1 MSNNGDFAAT
11 MYESDPIV
19 AALNKVPGFD
29 PLKLMSRRRTPGAEK
44 DEKSLDF
51 RYKKLWFRL
60 AHRQGRIRLNKLSV
74 TEQLAIIEAQV
85 YLELTDAN
93 PVSSFTAACTK
104 EEAGDKY
111 IESAQIK
118 AMDQALT
125 DAGFGLQ
132 FVPAP
137 AGSTENTT
145 PQEAAGSVANVQVSG
160 TVPETVQQAAVQ
172 QKAVAAQATVQQK
185 AVTVQAA
192 AQQNTAAPRQA
203 IVQQRTIAPQ
213 QIAVQQRTLAQQ
225 PTVQQ
230 KTAAQAAVQ
239 QRPMAQQQVT
249 VQQRPAT
256 PQPAVQ
262 RQTAAPQQKPM
273 TQQQTLQQRPVTVQQ
288 QSAATQQRPAAVQ
301 QRPVAQQPTVQQRP
315 AAVQQ
320 QTVVQQAAVSARSV
334 QTTQAQTAQGGQKA
348 VARPAQAQAGMQKAA
363 VNPAASASSQKPT
376 TTAASVQQPA
386 AQLPVSAETLPADQ
400 LPVTAGQSLPVAPD
414 VAAAMSMLSGKG
426 EADTLPVAPEGAKAV
441 EKAETMA
448 EELPVAPMAVT
459 AVTPAVQD
467 TAASAETVS
476 IMPAA
481 PAPAVSTDQEAREA
495 RPYTE
500 TTPVDQILQFM
511 TLEDAKKVIV
521 PTGTCRGWTLDEV
534 AQRRRPSLR
543 FYLSEGYQGKD
554 NILRAAAR
562 LVLDDLEKKAG

>member
-1 MSNNGDFAAT
+1 MSNNSGFAAT

-29 PLKLMSRRRTPGAEK
+29 PLKLMSRRRNPGAEK
-44 DEKSLDF
+44 DERYLDF

-60 AHRQGRIRLNKLSV
+60 AHKTGRICVNRLSI
-74 TEQLAIIEAQV
+74 TEQFAIIEAQV
-85 YLELTDAN
+85 YLELVDAN
-93 PVSSFTAACTK
+93 PVSSFTATCTR
-104 EEAGDKY
+104 EEGGDKY

-137 AGSTENTT
+137 AGSTENT
-145 PQEAAGSVANVQVSG
+145 
-160 TVPETVQQAAVQ
+160 
-172 QKAVAAQATVQQK
+172 AAQAT
-185 AVTVQAA
+185 A
-192 AQQNTAAPRQA
+192 
-203 IVQQRTIAPQ
+203 QQRT
-213 QIAVQQRTLAQQ
+213 
-225 PTVQQ
+225 
-230 KTAAQAAVQ
+230 TASQAAVQ
-239 QRPMAQQQVT
+239 QRIAVQQPAAQRQTTAPQQAVQQQPAA
-249 VQQRPAT
+249 QQRPAT
-256 PQPAVQ
+256 AQS
-262 RQTAAPQQKPM
+262 AA
-273 TQQQTLQQRPVTVQQ
+273 QQTTVQQ
-288 QSAATQQRPAAVQ
+288 PMT
-301 QRPVAQQPTVQQRP
+301 QQRP

-320 QTVVQQAAVSARSV
+320 QTVVQQAAVSARSA

-363 VNPAASASSQKPT
+363 
-376 TTAASVQQPA
+376 ASVPAPQPA

-400 LPVTAGQSLPVAPD
+400 LPVAEDGQTLPVASD
-414 VAAAMSMLSGKG
+414 MAAAMSMLSGKV
-426 EADTLPVAPEGAKAV
+426 EPDALPVAPEGTKAG
-441 EKAETMA
+441 EKAETMP
-448 EELPVAPMAVT
+448 EELPVAPASV
-459 AVTPAVQD
+459 VLD
-467 TAASAETVS
+467 TAAAAETAPVAF
-476 IMPAA
+476 AA
-481 PAPAVSTDQEAREA
+481 GQTAGADK
-495 RPYTE
+495 PYTE

>member
-1 MSNNGDFAAT
+1 MSNNGEFAAT

-29 PLKLMSRRRTPGAEK
+29 PLKLMSRRRKPGAEK
-44 DEKSLDF
+44 DERYLDF

-60 AHRQGRIRLNKLSV
+60 AHQKGRIRLNKLSV

-93 PVSSFTAACTK
+93 PVSSFTAACTR

-137 AGSTENTT
+137 AGSMENTA
-145 PQEAAGSVANVQVSG
+145 PQTAAGSAANVQMSG
-160 TVPETVQQAAVQ
+160 TAPKTVQTANTAQKGQAPATAPVAAQSVVQKGQQAAAQQRTVVPQQAAAQQKTVAVQATAQQCTTVSQAAVQ
-172 QKAVAAQATVQQK
+172 QKTMAAQATVQQRT
-185 AVTVQAA
+185 AVQQPSAQRQTV
-192 AQQNTAAPRQA
+192 P
-203 IVQQRTIAPQ
+203 QQRTVTPQ
-213 QIAVQQRTLAQQ
+213 QAV
-225 PTVQQ
+225 
-230 KTAAQAAVQ
+230 
-239 QRPMAQQQVT
+239 
-249 VQQRPAT
+249 
-256 PQPAVQ
+256 
-262 RQTAAPQQKPM
+262 
-273 TQQQTLQQRPVTVQQ
+273 Q
-288 QSAATQQRPAAVQ
+288 QSAAQQRPAAAQSVTQQTTVQ
-301 QRPVAQQPTVQQRP
+301 QSAVQQRP

-320 QTVVQQAAVSARSV
+320 QTAAPQQRTMAQPQAVQQSAARQAAVSAGSAQAAQKV
-334 QTTQAQTAQGGQKA
+334 QNGA
-348 VARPAQAQAGMQKAA
+348 ARPAQAGMQKVAG
-363 VNPAASASSQKPT
+363 NPAASTVPQKSAAVAS
-376 TTAASVQQPA
+376 TAPQVA
-386 AQLPVSAETLPADQ
+386 AQQQAGAGTLP
-400 LPVTAGQSLPVAPD
+400 AGQSLPVASD
-414 VAAAMSMLSGKG
+414 MAAAMSMLSGKG
-426 EADTLPVAPEGAKAV
+426 EPDTLPVAPEGAQAV
-441 EKAETMA
+441 EKTETMA
-448 EELPVAPMAVT
+448 EELPGGPMAVT
-459 AVTPAVQD
+459 AATLVVQD

-476 IMPAA
+476 TAPAA
-481 PAPAVSTDQEAREA
+481 PASATGQAAKETK
-495 RPYTE
+495 PYTE

-543 FYLSEGYQGKD
+543 FYLSEGYQGRD

>member
-44 DEKSLDF
+44 DERYLDF

-93 PVSSFTAACTK
+93 PVSSFTVACTR

-137 AGSTENTT
+137 TGSMENTA
-145 PQEAAGSVANVQVSG
+145 PQAAGSAANVQMSG
-160 TVPETVQQAAVQ
+160 TASKT
-172 QKAVAAQATVQQK
+172 AQ
-185 AVTVQAA
+185 QAA

-249 VQQRPAT
+249 AQQRPAT

-273 TQQQTLQQRPVTVQQ
+273 TQQQTVQQRPVTVQQ

-301 QRPVAQQPTVQQRP
+301 QRPVAQQPTVQQHLV
-315 AAVQQ
+315 AAQTVVRQQPTVQQ
-320 QTVVQQAAVSARSV
+320 QTAALQQRAVAQQAAAPS
-334 QTTQAQTAQGGQKA
+334 
-348 VARPAQAQAGMQKAA
+348 RPAQTVQAQAQPVQDEQNGIARPVQAGMQKTAI
-363 VNPAASASSQKPT
+363 NPAASAVAQKSAAAV
-376 TTAASVQQPA
+376 TTAPQKA

-441 EKAETMA
+441 EKTETMA
-448 EELPVAPMAVT
+448 EELLGGTMAVT

-476 IMPAA
+476 TAPAA
-481 PAPAVSTDQEAREA
+481 PAPAVSTDQAAKEARH
-495 RPYTE
+495 YTE

>member
-60 AHRQGRIRLNKLSV
+60 AHRTGRIRLNRLSI

-85 YLELTDAN
+85 YLELTDSN
-93 PVSSFTAACTK
+93 PVSSFTAACTR

-137 AGSTENTT
+137 AGSTENTM
-145 PQEAAGSVANVQVSG
+145 PQEAAGSAANVQMPG
-160 TVPETVQQAAVQ
+160 TDPKTVQQAAVQ
-172 QKAVAAQATVQQK
+172 QKTVAQATVQQK
-185 AVTVQAA
+185 AVAVQAA

-213 QIAVQQRTLAQQ
+213 QMAVQQRTIAQQ

-230 KTAAQAAVQ
+230 KTAAQEAVQ
-239 QRPMAQQQVT
+239 QRPMAQPQVT
-249 VQQRPAT
+249 AQQRPAT

-262 RQTAAPQQKPM
+262 RQTAAPQQKPL
-273 TQQQTLQQRPVTVQQ
+273 TQQQTVQQRPVTVQQ
-288 QSAATQQRPAAVQ
+288 QPAATQQRPAAVQ
-301 QRPVAQQPTVQQRP
+301 QRPVAQQPMVQQRH

-348 VARPAQAQAGMQKAA
+348 VTKPAQAQAGMQKAA
-363 VNPAASASSQKPT
+363 VNPAASASSKKPT
-376 TTAASVQQPA
+376 TASVQQPA

-426 EADTLPVAPEGAKAV
+426 EADTLPVAPEGTKAV
-441 EKAETMA
+441 EKTETMA
-448 EELPVAPMAVT
+448 EELPGGTMAVT

-476 IMPAA
+476 TAPAA
-481 PAPAVSTDQEAREA
+481 PAPAVSTDQAAKEARH
-495 RPYTE
+495 YTE

>member
-44 DEKSLDF
+44 EERYLDF

-93 PVSSFTAACTK
+93 PVSSFTAACTRG
-104 EEAGDKY
+104 EAGDKY

-137 AGSTENTT
+137 AGSTEDTT
-145 PQEAAGSVANVQVSG
+145 PQEAAGSATNVQMPG
-160 TVPETVQQAAVQ
+160 TAPKTVQQAAVQ
-172 QKAVAAQATVQQK
+172 QKTVAQATVQQK
-185 AVTVQAA
+185 AVAVQAA

-203 IVQQRTIAPQ
+203 IAQQRTIAPQ

-249 VQQRPAT
+249 VQQHPAT

-301 QRPVAQQPTVQQRP
+301 QRPAAQQPMVQQRP
-315 AAVQQ
+315 VAVQQ
-320 QTVVQQAAVSARSV
+320 QTAARQVAVSARSV
-334 QTTQAQTAQGGQKA
+334 QTTQAQTAQCGQKA
-348 VARPAQAQAGMQKAA
+348 VTKQAQAQAGMQKAA
-363 VNPAASASSQKPT
+363 VNPAASQKPT
-376 TTAASVQQPA
+376 TTVSVQQPA

-426 EADTLPVAPEGAKAV
+426 EADTLPVAPEGTKAV
-441 EKAETMA
+441 EKTETMA
-448 EELPVAPMAVT
+448 EELPGGTMAVT

-476 IMPAA
+476 TAPAA
-481 PAPAVSTDQEAREA
+481 PAPAVSTDQAAKEA

>member
-1 MSNNGDFAAT
+1 MSNNSGFAAT

-29 PLKLMSRRRTPGAEK
+29 PLKLTSRRRNPGAEK
-44 DEKSLDF
+44 DERYLDF

-60 AHRQGRIRLNKLSV
+60 AHKKGRIRLNKLSV
-74 TEQLAIIEAQV
+74 TEQFAIIEAQV

-93 PVSSFTAACTK
+93 PVSSFTATCTR
-104 EEAGDKY
+104 EEGGDKY

-137 AGSTENTT
+137 AGSMENAA
-145 PQEAAGSVANVQVSG
+145 PQTAAGSAANVQMSG
-160 TVPETVQQAAVQ
+160 TVPKTVQTADTAQKGQAPATAPVAAQSVVQKGQQATVQQAAVR
-172 QKAVAAQATVQQK
+172 QKTVAAQAT
-185 AVTVQAA
+185 A
-192 AQQNTAAPRQA
+192 
-203 IVQQRTIAPQ
+203 QQRT
-213 QIAVQQRTLAQQ
+213 
-225 PTVQQ
+225 
-230 KTAAQAAVQ
+230 TASQAAVQ
-239 QRPMAQQQVT
+239 QRTA
-249 VQQRPAT
+249 VQQPTA
-256 PQPAVQ
+256 Q
-262 RQTAAPQQKPM
+262 RQTAAPQQAV
-273 TQQQTLQQRPVTVQQ
+273 QQQPAAQQRPATAQSAAQQTTVQ
-288 QSAATQQRPAAVQ
+288 QSAAQQRPAAVQ
-301 QRPVAQQPTVQQRP
+301 QRPTAQQPMTQQRP

-320 QTVVQQAAVSARSV
+320 QTVVQQAAVPARSA

-376 TTAASVQQPA
+376 TTASVQQPA

-400 LPVTAGQSLPVAPD
+400 LPVTSD
-414 VAAAMSMLSGKG
+414 MAAAMSMLSGKV
-426 EADTLPVAPEGAKAV
+426 EPDTLLVAPEGTKAG
-441 EKAETMA
+441 EKAETMP
-448 EELPVAPMAVT
+448 EELPVAPAPV
-459 AVTPAVQD
+459 VPD
-467 TAASAETVS
+467 TAAAAETA
-476 IMPAA
+476 PAA
-481 PAPAVSTDQEAREA
+481 GAGQTAGADK
-495 RPYTE
+495 PYTE
-500 TTPVDQILQFM
+500 TTPIDQILQFM

>member
-60 AHRQGRIRLNKLSV
+60 AHRTGRIRLNRLSI

-93 PVSSFTAACTK
+93 PVSSFTAACTR

-145 PQEAAGSVANVQVSG
+145 PQEAAGSAANVQMPG
-160 TVPETVQQAAVQ
+160 TAPETVQQAAVQ
-172 QKAVAAQATVQQK
+172 QKTVAQATVQQK
-185 AVTVQAA
+185 AVAVQAA

-249 VQQRPAT
+249 VQQHPAT

-262 RQTAAPQQKPM
+262 RQTATPQQKPM

-334 QTTQAQTAQGGQKA
+334 QTTQAQTVQGGQKA

-376 TTAASVQQPA
+376 TAASVQQPA

-400 LPVTAGQSLPVAPD
+400 LSVTAGQSLPVAPD

-481 PAPAVSTDQEAREA
+481 PAPAVSTDQEAKEA

>member
-44 DEKSLDF
+44 DERYLDF

-93 PVSSFTAACTK
+93 PVSSFTVACTR

-137 AGSTENTT
+137 VGSTEDTT
-145 PQEAAGSVANVQVSG
+145 PQEAAGSAANVQMPG
-160 TVPETVQQAAVQ
+160 TAPKTVQQAAVQ
-172 QKAVAAQATVQQK
+172 QKTVAQATVQQK
-185 AVTVQAA
+185 AVAVQAA

-203 IVQQRTIAPQ
+203 IAQQRTIAPQ

-225 PTVQQ
+225 PTAQQ

-249 VQQRPAT
+249 VQQHPAT

-301 QRPVAQQPTVQQRP
+301 QRPAAQQPMAQQRP

-334 QTTQAQTAQGGQKA
+334 QTTQAQTVQGGQKA
-348 VARPAQAQAGMQKAA
+348 VARTAQAQAGMQKAA

-376 TTAASVQQPA
+376 TASVQQPA

-448 EELPVAPMAVT
+448 EELPGGTMAVT
-459 AVTPAVQD
+459 AATPAVQD
-467 TAASAETVS
+467 AAASAETVS
-476 IMPAA
+476 TAPAA
-481 PAPAVSTDQEAREA
+481 PVPAVSMDQAAREA

-521 PTGTCRGWTLDEV
+521 PSGTCRGWTLDEV

>member
-1 MSNNGDFAAT
+1 MSNNSGIAAT

-29 PLKLMSRRRTPGAEK
+29 PLKLMSRRRNPGAEK
-44 DEKSLDF
+44 DERYLDF

-60 AHRQGRIRLNKLSV
+60 AHKKGRIRLNKLSV
-74 TEQLAIIEAQV
+74 TEQFAIIEAQV

-93 PVSSFTAACTK
+93 PVSSFTATCTR
-104 EEAGDKY
+104 EEGGDKY

-137 AGSTENTT
+137 AGSTGNTA
-145 PQEAAGSVANVQVSG
+145 PQTATGSAANVQVSG
-160 TVPETVQQAAVQ
+160 TAPKTVQTANTAQKGQAPVTAPVAAQSVVQKGQQATVRQAAVQQKTAAVQAAAQQRTAVPQQAAVQ
-172 QKAVAAQATVQQK
+172 QKTVAAQAT
-185 AVTVQAA
+185 A
-192 AQQNTAAPRQA
+192 
-203 IVQQRTIAPQ
+203 QQRT
-213 QIAVQQRTLAQQ
+213 
-225 PTVQQ
+225 
-230 KTAAQAAVQ
+230 TASQAAVQ
-239 QRPMAQQQVT
+239 QRTA
-249 VQQRPAT
+249 VQQPTA
-256 PQPAVQ
+256 Q
-262 RQTAAPQQKPM
+262 RQTAASQQRTMTPQQA
-273 TQQQTLQQRPVTVQQ
+273 VQQ
-288 QSAATQQRPAAVQ
+288 QPAA
-301 QRPVAQQPTVQQRP
+301 QQRP

-320 QTVVQQAAVSARSV
+320 QTAVQQAAVSARSA

-348 VARPAQAQAGMQKAA
+348 VVRPAQAGMQKAA

-376 TTAASVQQPA
+376 TTASVQQPA
-386 AQLPVSAETLPADQ
+386 AQLPVSAEALPVDQ
-400 LPVTAGQSLPVAPD
+400 LPVAADGQTLPVASD
-414 VAAAMSMLSGKG
+414 MAAAMSMLSRKG
-426 EADTLPVAPEGAKAV
+426 EPDALPVAPEGTKAG
-441 EKAETMA
+441 EKAETMP
-448 EELPVAPMAVT
+448 EELPVAPASV
-459 AVTPAVQD
+459 VQD
-467 TAASAETVS
+467 TAAAAETA
-476 IMPAA
+476 PAA
-481 PAPAVSTDQEAREA
+481 GAGQTAGADK
-495 RPYTE
+495 PYTE
-500 TTPVDQILQFM
+500 TTPIDQILQFM

>member
-1 MSNNGDFAAT
+1 MSNNSGFAAT

-44 DEKSLDF
+44 DERYLDF

-60 AHRQGRIRLNKLSV
+60 AHKKGRIRLNKLSV
-74 TEQLAIIEAQV
+74 TEQFAIIEAQV

-93 PVSSFTAACTK
+93 PVSSFTATCTR
-104 EEAGDKY
+104 EEGGDKY

-137 AGSTENTT
+137 AGSTGNTA
-145 PQEAAGSVANVQVSG
+145 PQTAAGSAANVQMSG
-160 TVPETVQQAAVQ
+160 TAPKTVQTANTAQKGQAPATAPGAASSVVQ
-172 QKAVAAQATVQQK
+172 KVH
-185 AVTVQAA
+185 QAA
-192 AQQNTAAPRQA
+192 AQQRTTASQA
-203 IVQQRTIAPQ
+203 VVQQRT
-213 QIAVQQRTLAQQ
+213 AVQQ
-225 PTVQQ
+225 PT
-230 KTAAQAAVQ
+230 A
-239 QRPMAQQQVT
+239 
-249 VQQRPAT
+249 
-256 PQPAVQ
+256 Q
-262 RQTAAPQQKPM
+262 RQTAAPQQAV
-273 TQQQTLQQRPVTVQQ
+273 QQQPAAQQRPATAQSAAQQTTVQ
-288 QSAATQQRPAAVQ
+288 QSAAQQRPAAVQ
-301 QRPVAQQPTVQQRP
+301 QRPTAQQPMTQQRP
-315 AAVQQ
+315 VAVQQ
-320 QTVVQQAAVSARSV
+320 QTVVQQAAVSARSA

-376 TTAASVQQPA
+376 TTASVQQPA
-386 AQLPVSAETLPADQ
+386 AQLSVSAETLPADQ
-400 LPVTAGQSLPVAPD
+400 LPVTSD
-414 VAAAMSMLSGKG
+414 MAAAMSMLSGKV
-426 EADTLPVAPEGAKAV
+426 EPDALPVAPEGTKAG
-441 EKAETMA
+441 EKVETMP
-448 EELPVAPMAVT
+448 EELPVAPASV
-459 AVTPAVQD
+459 VPD
-467 TAASAETVS
+467 TAAAAETASVA
-476 IMPAA
+476 PAA
-481 PAPAVSTDQEAREA
+481 GAGQTAGADK
-495 RPYTE
+495 PYTE
-500 TTPVDQILQFM
+500 TTPIDQILQFM